1 MARAPRITSRMAAP
15 ERREQLLDVAAQL
28 AVERA
33 FHGVSVEAVAQRAG
47 ITRAVVYQ
55 HFADLQALL
64 EAVIERETSRALAQV
79 SETTLEDLSE
89 GDPVELM
96 LESLRAYLYAVQ
108 NQPNTWRLVLM
119 PPQGAPEMLHRAI
132 AEGRA
137 SVLVRMARAVR
148 PALAS
153 QSGVADAELTA
164 RMLSAMADE
173 YARLV
178 LGDPVRF
185 PPERLLEHAR
195 WWLSEASL
203 GPTAL
208 TTREPEVKPRR
219 TKAIYNRT

>member
-1 MARAPRITSRMAAP
+1 MAPLPRIARRMTAL
-15 ERREQLLDVAAQL
+15 ERREQLLDVTTQL

-64 EAVIERETSRALAQV
+64 EAVIKRETSRALAQV

-89 GDPVELM
+89 GDPVQLM
-96 LESLRAYLYAVQ
+96 LESLRAYLHAVQ
-108 NQPNTWRLVLM
+108 NQPSTWRLVLM
-119 PPQGAPEMLHRAI
+119 PPEGAPPMLHRAI

-137 SVLVRMARAVR
+137 AVLVRLTRAVR

-153 QSGVADAELTA
+153 QQASVDAELTA

-173 YARLV
+173 YARL
-178 LGDPVRF
+178 LLSDPARF
-185 PPERLLEHAR
+185 GPERLIEHAR
-195 WWLSEASL
+195 WWLSESSL
-203 GPTAL
+203 GPAGLTA
-208 TTREPEVKPRR
+208 RQPNVKHRGA
-219 TKAIYNRT
+219 KV